1 MVTALFNP
9 PSQAKEAF
17 DHIVHLIR
25 VVPLSLDYSV
35 FVRSWCVEPPA
46 IPTICRCSSFGCAPM
61 IGIGLDGVVTSSHS
75 TFFITN
81 SRNARAVKIMN
92 QLKSNTRSVQAR
104 IVCVS
109 EKLVVVTFI
118 DTSPFIQFFK
128 NKING
133 LSLLY

>member
-1 MVTALFNP
+1 MVMALFNP

-17 DHIVHLIR
+17 DYIVHLIR
-25 VVPLSLDYSV
+25 VVPVSLDCSV
-35 FVRSWCVEPPA
+35 FVRSWCVVAPA
-46 IPTICRCSSFGCAPM
+46 IPTICRDSSFGCAPI
-61 IGIGLDGVVTSSHS
+61 IGIGLDGVGKSSHS

>member
-17 DHIVHLIR
+17 DHTVHLIR
-25 VVPLSLDYSV
+25 VVPLSLAYSV

-61 IGIGLDGVVTSSHS
+61 IGIGLDGVATSSHS

-81 SRNARAVKIMN
+81 SR
-92 QLKSNTRSVQAR
+92 NTRSVQAR

-118 DTSPFIQFFK
+118 DTSPFIQFSK